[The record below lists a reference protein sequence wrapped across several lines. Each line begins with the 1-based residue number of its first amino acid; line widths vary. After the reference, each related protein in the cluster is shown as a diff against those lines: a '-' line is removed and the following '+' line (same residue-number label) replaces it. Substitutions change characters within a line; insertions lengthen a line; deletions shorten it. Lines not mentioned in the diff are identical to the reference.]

1 MESSATTT
9 TSTSSNEQ
17 GAPLLPQYGF
27 GATYTFD
34 ALVEQHHFLYRV
46 HTPKRKGN
54 NNNSNN
60 LSRASSPSG
69 SVRSR
74 RGELHGHA
82 RGSAS
87 ASARSPPPHAL
98 SASVSSIRS
107 SESGTTDYF
116 GYHHSPSRSSY
127 GYSYVE
133 EEDGAAPED
142 AYFLSRKFKEDLTS
156 PDAGRRRRTISTLS
170 TLSGGSGGYSSY
182 IGSED
187 GSDLESEGSSS
198 FLSRGGNGPGNLSRS
213 TSMMLGHSHSRVRSD
228 SLSSARPGAKRSQSV
243 GVSEAPASEHAG
255 MTYSELVRHLDWTTR
270 SSSPYVTTSFSF
282 FFCLWEAVRRYKL
295 GVKHDVEI
303 AVIDARK
310 VQGRAR
316 TALEVLRSVEP
327 EKQDKA
333 YWKWYRFALESQDV
347 LVFGAISGDAIYTSI
362 PLTHIL
368 PKLPSYLF
376 AMGAGDAPLLK
387 SISDPREPDPSI
399 ERERER
405 EQEREALTTSHL
417 LTKLAW
423 DIGTTLKRPKKKSS
437 KELTPGKPAPRH
449 TSHADFCKALS
460 ASFAWRSEAE
470 QIRDATT
477 GAVGLAQLLIEPWF
491 RARCAEFVAYPF
503 GHDEEEEEEGD
514 KTTDSVC
521 LGLAGD
527 GCTLEHSHDS
537 SIQDALFADKDN
549 NDDDETEEEA
559 ARREAAAVL
568 SELALSLARWPS
580 TLWYAEHAQT
590 VDALVHDVVSM
601 CVSEAARGMQGRLA
615 WGIALEDE
623 RHHQHHPHRA
633 RTISGSG
640 SFRSRVDSVS
650 LRSERRGR
658 EDTREIERERSPFS
672 TPGSAKHVRLAG
684 EDYSPSPSRKS
695 SLKESPYKPRARSP
709 LGASPI
715 LGPAIV
721 ICPKSKS
728 KKPEQKAER
737 DQEQEQ
743 SWSPST
749 PPPSPPLNHSLSE
762 GDLRSVTPPK
772 RRSPP
777 PPPPPP
783 PPRSGRRPHS
793 PTRSF
798 SASPVLPSP
807 NASPSSSLL
816 KRSIHRRAESIPGS
830 WPGGDSDSTPPEDR
844 PGSPVSKQ
852 QAAAERPLGPR
863 KGDEEEGDLF
873 WDASVR
879 EQARRRPLSWAGS
892 GMVLGAGATA
902 AGNSNPSPSSSA
914 ESLLR
919 AGGVHGGQ
927 APSSPSPSPSSKKR
941 GSTRAESDAAQTRE
955 GLLTEVVSSALGL
968 GAGSA
973 VAIAAAG
980 ANAASELV
988 RSGSPLRLDTS
999 PSAGSASTSA
1009 ESTGGVAERER
1020 ERPHASGPGSGSG
1033 VRHRRHSSHGM
1044 PVELELSPVR
1054 EVEQEDDEVE
1064 VDAEGKEGKAKGKG
1078 KELGESVESVEE
1090 RRAVGIEAEES
1101 TLESEPPI
1109 QEQLLE
1115 EPPVETTALEPELA
1129 DSKARSAPEA
1139 QIQQTVPHST
1149 GTGST
1154 TPRSERRRSRSSTLE
1169 LIPEEDWADWSI
1181 VDAPLSSEYP
1191 VERQE
1196 RVVYEETVESEIP
1209 LPPSPA
1215 LEQSERDAAVEAA
1228 GRVPEITL
1236 SVDDGVRASAEV
1248 SRESAAAASVSAA
1261 VAEGEGE
1268 DEDDNVVDPS
1278 HLSLSPSNSVVPES
1292 TSAVPSNSTAL
1303 VDSRVYTFP
1312 LFTLSLRDQLVKT
1325 RAFLSTFFVLPVSS
1339 ILSRL
1344 PVPTLPLPAPP
1355 SLSPMP
1361 SPIFEDS
1368 DTVGRGGGG
1377 SGVGGAS
1384 VYRRLA
1390 RFFSLFRIPFIH
1402 PHPGSAGGRSFFS
1415 RWRRGDSIPSSSSG
1429 SGRSMSTILAPPP
1442 RWDAPILDSETNALT
1457 TGTTMMPDADGA
1469 YWDARETSWVVS
1481 CFVCGVTAALV
1492 LAAVQE
1498 HRCETHMLVGNRY
1511 H

>member
-1 MESSATTT
+1 MESSAT
-9 TSTSSNEQ
+9 EP
-17 GAPLLPQYGF
+17 GAALLPQYGF

-34 ALVEQHHFLYRV
+34 ALVEQHHFVYRV

-54 NNNSNN
+54 NNN

-74 RGELHGHA
+74 RGELHGHGHA
-82 RGSAS
+82 HGST
-87 ASARSPPPHAL
+87 SARSPPPPPPAL

-107 SESGTTDYF
+107 SESGATDYF
-116 GYHHSPSRSSY
+116 GYHHSPSRS
-127 GYSYVE
+127 YSYVE
-133 EEDGAAPED
+133 EEGDGAAAAAPGD
-142 AYFLSRKFKEDLTS
+142 AYFLSRKFKDDLTS
-156 PDAGRRRRTISTLS
+156 PDAGQRRRTISTLS
-170 TLSGGSGGYSSY
+170 TLSGGSGGYSY

-187 GSDLESEGSSS
+187 GSDLESEGSS
-198 FLSRGGNGPGNLSRS
+198 L
-213 TSMMLGHSHSRVRSD
+213 SMMLGHSHSRV
-228 SLSSARPGAKRSQSV
+228 GSQSV
-243 GVSEAPASEHAG
+243 EESG

-270 SSSPYVTTSFSF
+270 WSSPYVTTSFSF

-295 GVKHDVEI
+295 GVKHEVEI

-333 YWKWYRFALESQDV
+333 FWKWYRFALESQDV
-347 LVFGAISGDAIYTSI
+347 LVFGAISGDAIYASI
-362 PLTHIL
+362 PLTYIL

-376 AMGAGDAPLLK
+376 APLT
-387 SISDPREPDPSI
+387 REPDPSVE
-399 ERERER
+399 ER
-405 EQEREALTTSHL
+405 QTAHL
-417 LTKLAW
+417 LAKLAW
-423 DIGTTLKRPKKKSS
+423 DIGTTLRKKS
-437 KELTPGKPAPRH
+437 TQGKPAQRH

-460 ASFAWRSEAE
+460 ASFARHSQAE

-503 GHDEEEEEEGD
+503 GHDDEVEVD
-514 KTTDSVC
+514 KTNDSVC

-527 GCTLEHSHDS
+527 GCALEHSHDS
-537 SIQDALFADKDN
+537 SIQDALY
-549 NDDDETEEEA
+549 DDDNETEEEA

-580 TLWYAEHAQT
+580 ALWYAEHAQT

-615 WGIALEDE
+615 WGVAHEGY
-623 RHHQHHPHRA
+623 HRA

-640 SFRSRVDSVS
+640 SFRSRADSVS
-650 LRSERRGR
+650 LRGERRGR
-658 EDTREIERERSPFS
+658 EDTRDRDRDRSPFS
-672 TPGSAKHVRLAG
+672 TPGSAKHVRLAS

-721 ICPKSKS
+721 IRPKS
-728 KKPEQKAER
+728 KPEQKAPRER
-737 DQEQEQ
+737 EQP
-743 SWSPST
+743 WSPST

-772 RRSPP
+772 RKS

-783 PPRSGRRPHS
+783 PPRSVRRPQS

-798 SASPVLPSP
+798 SASPALPSP

-830 WPGGDSDSTPPEDR
+830 WPGGDSTPEDR

-852 QAAAERPLGPR
+852 QAERPGPR
-863 KGDEEEGDLF
+863 KGNEEEGDLF
-873 WDASVR
+873 WDPSVR

-892 GMVLGAGATA
+892 GMVLGAGAG
-902 AGNSNPSPSSSA
+902 AGASSSPSSSA

-919 AGGVHGGQ
+919 AGGGQ
-927 APSSPSPSPSSKKR
+927 APSSPSPSPSPSPSSSKKR
-941 GSTRAESDAAQTRE
+941 GSSRAESDAAQQTRE

-968 GAGSA
+968 GAGSGSG
-973 VAIAAAG
+973 VAIAAAAAAAAATG
-980 ANAASELV
+980 AGSELI
-988 RSGSPLRLDTS
+988 RSGSPLRLDTGS
-999 PSAGSASTSA
+999 SAGSAESA
-1009 ESTGGVAERER
+1009 GGAAER
-1020 ERPHASGPGSGSG
+1020 ERPHASGSASGSG

-1044 PVELELSPVR
+1044 PVEVELSPVR
-1054 EVEQEDDEVE
+1054 EVEQEDEADVE
-1064 VDAEGKEGKAKGKG
+1064 GEGKENE
-1078 KELGESVESVEE
+1078 KEGVESGERVCVE
-1090 RRAVGIEAEES
+1090 VGVKES
-1101 TLESEPPI
+1101 ALEPEPPVQE
-1109 QEQLLE
+1109 QEQLLSE
-1115 EPPVETTALEPELA
+1115 SPVETTILEPELA
-1129 DSKARSAPEA
+1129 DSKAHHAPA
-1139 QIQQTVPHST
+1139 VQTQQTVPQSS
-1149 GTGST
+1149 GTTTT

-1181 VDAPLSSEYP
+1181 VDAPPSSEYP

-1196 RVVYEETVESEIP
+1196 RVVRRCSETMESEIP
-1209 LPPSPA
+1209 LPPSPM
-1215 LEQSERDAAVEAA
+1215 LEQSERDGAA

-1236 SVDDGVRASAEV
+1236 SVDDGVRASAKV
-1248 SRESAAAASVSAA
+1248 SREGAAAAAAAAAASAA
-1261 VAEGEGE
+1261 VVEGE
-1268 DEDDNVVDPS
+1268 DENAVDPS
-1278 HLSLSPSNSVVPES
+1278 HLSPNSVAPEA
-1292 TSAVPSNSTAL
+1292 TSAVPPNSTAL
-1303 VDSRVYTFP
+1303 VDSRVYVFP
-1312 LFTLSLRDQLVKT
+1312 FTLSLRDQLVKT
-1325 RAFLSTFFVLPVSS
+1325 RAFLSTFFFLPVSS
-1339 ILSRL
+1339 ILSKL
-1344 PVPTLPLPAPP
+1344 PVPVPALPAASAP
-1355 SLSPMP
+1355 LSPMP

-1368 DTVGRGGGG
+1368 ETVSSRGGG
-1377 SGVGGAS
+1377 
-1384 VYRRLA
+1384 VYRRLS

-1402 PHPGSAGGRSFFS
+1402 PESAGGTSFFR
-1415 RWRRGDSIPSSSSG
+1415 RWRRGDSTPG
-1429 SGRSMSTILAPPP
+1429 SGRSMSTILAPPS
-1442 RWDAPILDSETNALT
+1442 RWDAPILDSETNAT
-1457 TGTTMMPDADGA
+1457 TTTTMPDADGA
-1469 YWDARETSWVVS
+1469 YWDARSTSWVVS

-1498 HRCETHMLVGNRY
+1498 HRCETYMLVGNRY